1 MVRNVST
8 LRSSRGTY
16 NPLIT
21 IIASL
26 PMMVVGLS
34 VPLGYVLTFLYF
46 LFFDIIDKSITFVA
60 ETADTR
66 LHFGRS
72 AVKETLTLTVTMH
85 KLNF

>member
-1 MVRNVST
+1 
-8 LRSSRGTY
+8 
-16 NPLIT
+16 
-21 IIASL
+21 
-26 PMMVVGLS
+26 MMVVGPPRLRFNFSLLS
-34 VPLGYVLTFLYF
+34 
-46 LFFDIIDKSITFVA
+46 FFDIIDKSITFVA